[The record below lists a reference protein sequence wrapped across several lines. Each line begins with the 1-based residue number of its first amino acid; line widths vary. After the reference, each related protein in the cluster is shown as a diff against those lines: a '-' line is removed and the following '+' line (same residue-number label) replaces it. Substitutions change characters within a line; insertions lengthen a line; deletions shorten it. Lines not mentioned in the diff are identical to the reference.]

1 MMQGMLIRNA
11 EVADAQAISAI
22 ILPTIREGATYS
34 LDPALSEADALSEI
48 CCAELLALKTP

>member
-1 MMQGMLIRNA
+1 MQGMLIRNA